1 MRVWEQL
8 LLPLPHCPPLP
19 AVCVRHWMPLWL
31 LASCVK
37 AHWQVACH
45 VVPWRRTAPLRTGC
59 PCKDNLLHWRAFQG
73 VVEETAPRSVVLVSA
88 LVGFGH
94 ETSSE
99 KMGSCSVEVVC
110 PDRCLGFSMGCERL
124 LVIEELLLK
133 EMEESCEVD
142 GLELPQDSFNCVLW
156 VSGMSA
162 YLVLPCLE
170 AWRTPHKAGWHPQVL
185 WLVCPRKVRVRK
197 QV

>member
-1 MRVWEQL
+1 M
-8 LLPLPHCPPLP
+8 
-19 AVCVRHWMPLWL
+19 
-31 LASCVK
+31 
-37 AHWQVACH
+37 
-45 VVPWRRTAPLRTGC
+45 
-59 PCKDNLLHWRAFQG
+59 
-73 VVEETAPRSVVLVSA
+73 SA

-162 YLVLPCLE
+162 YLVLSCLE
-170 AWRTPHKAGWHPQVL
+170 A
-185 WLVCPRKVRVRK
+185 
-197 QV
+197 